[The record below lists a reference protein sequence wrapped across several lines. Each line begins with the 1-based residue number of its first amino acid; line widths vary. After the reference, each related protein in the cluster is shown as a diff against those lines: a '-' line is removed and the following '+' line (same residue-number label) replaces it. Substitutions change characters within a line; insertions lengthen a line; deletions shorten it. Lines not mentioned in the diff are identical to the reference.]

1 MQFALEL
8 LLHADDLI
16 LVADS
21 MEQLQLEFDEWEDGI
36 EKKD

>member
-1 MQFALEL
+1 
-8 LLHADDLI
+8 

-36 EKKD
+36 EKKDWRR